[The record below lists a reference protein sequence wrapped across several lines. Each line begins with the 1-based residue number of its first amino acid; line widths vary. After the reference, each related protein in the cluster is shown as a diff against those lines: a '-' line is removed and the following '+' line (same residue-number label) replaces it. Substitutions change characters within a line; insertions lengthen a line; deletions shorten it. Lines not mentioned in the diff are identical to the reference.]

1 MGKVYVRYEICLKE
15 ETICRKI
22 LEDVGKRDQAE
33 KRLC

>member
-22 LEDVGKRDQAE
+22 LEDGKRDQAE